1 METKIKSMLTRDNLT
16 RNADKLFSPPQRLT
30 LINSIF
36 VFVVIGFIAGTLLK
50 GCGNTFEHD
59 HKTKIDYVK
68 Q

>member
-1 METKIKSMLTRDNLT
+1 METKIKSLFTRDNLI

-50 GCGNTFEHD
+50 GCGISPEQ
-59 HKTKIDYVK
+59 KIKANVSNNK
-68 Q
+68 